1 MSKWGLAG
9 TSLAAAIP
17 GGILFFMLLMAVLNS
32 FEPMPMILKVVSIA
46 SLIVALTMGL
56 FPLYALI
63 YGPSSAG
70 APPKKRGTPAGED
83 DDVPAVGGDDDEALE
98 DVAET
103 TEFSDAEVEAFEDE
117 EFGEEFGDDFD
128 DEFESEEAS
137 ADDFDAFDDELEGDF
152 DDEFEFEEFDEDDDR

>member
-46 SLIVALTMGL
+46 TLVMALTMGL
-56 FPLYALI
+56 FPLYAVI

-70 APPKKRGTPAGED
+70 APSKKRETPTGDDED
-83 DDVPAVGGDDDEALE
+83 IPTVGGDDDEE
-98 DVAET
+98 MGEVAET
-103 TEFSDAEVEAFEDE
+103 TEFADEEVEDFENE
-117 EFGEEFGDDFD
+117 GFGDEFD

-137 ADDFDAFDDELEGDF
+137 ADDFDSFDDDF